1 MLLVPYVRVL
11 QRQETTCSMCAYS
24 SQIWE
29 HIARGILCGSYT
41 NVWSEIVS
49 IIGDETME
57 RKRLFCVRY
66 AFQAVLYAVWR
77 ERNKIIHGDKL
88 LPLTTLKRMIDKWI
102 RNKITLMRNHG
113 VKGTGELMQFWFFTR
128 V

>member
-1 MLLVPYVRVL
+1 MVIDDLKY
-11 QRQETTCSMCAYS
+11 
-24 SQIWE
+24 
-29 HIARGILCGSYT
+29 
-41 NVWSEIVS
+41 
-49 IIGDETME
+49 
-57 RKRLFCVRY
+57 KRNHGKE
-66 AFQAVLYAVWR
+66 AAVLYEICFSSGYAVWR